1 MIRLEIDGKQ
11 VSAEKGTSILEAAT
25 QSGAF
30 IPHFCYHKKLSIA
43 ANCRMC
49 LVEVEKAPKPQPA
62 CATPVSEGMKVL
74 THSKMA
80 KNAQQGVMEFLLINH
95 PLDCPVCDQGG
106 ECQLQDLSVG
116 YGKSVS
122 RYIEPK
128 RVVPPKDIGPL
139 VGAVEMSRCIHCT
152 RCIRFTQEIAGYQ
165 ELGLKNRGEHT
176 EITTFLGDTLDSE
189 LSGNVIDLC
198 PVGALTS
205 LPFRYNARTWELSRR
220 KGISGH
226 DSLGSHLEIQVK
238 DKIVRRVLPRENEAI
253 NECWLSD
260 KDRFA
265 YEGLNHEERLHQ
277 PMIKQDNK
285 WLEVDWE
292 TALQYVVKGLIG
304 VGKDYGAQALGIW
317 ANNNNTLEE
326 LYLLKKLAQDLGIKD
341 IDTALKQRD
350 RRYTASQKGALWL
363 GQRINDFLKS
373 DVILVVG
380 AQLRQDQPLLTA
392 RIRQAAKAGT
402 ELIVLQSCKEDLRIP
417 GARQPLVSP
426 FDWTSF
432 LHKLKNNKDQEF
444 SSIFSKRKKISIV
457 LGEEAQLH
465 PDFSHIYKSAQD
477 LAEATGAHL
486 GILPNSANAVGADL
500 LGLVA
505 KEEHSLLSM
514 LESPKKAVVL
524 ANVEPDLD
532 TMDGRAA
539 LNALSH
545 AETVIALTPY
555 ATSKLKKF
563 ADVLL
568 PVSTYTETPG
578 SFINMEGT
586 IQSFYSTAPVLGNT
600 KPMWKVLRVL
610 GSLLGLPNFEFQTAQ
625 EVLAAALLSV
635 NLPESLNNQLSSLDF
650 GNSRVQEIAMLR
662 AGGVAIYNTDAIVRR
677 AAALQKTPQALAPP
691 LQINSAT
698 AQLSGIAEGDSVY
711 IEGPDGEDVSL
722 TIVIDNSIADHVAY
736 LPLHQS
742 NAFAGALMGELRV
755 KRG

>member
-1 MIRLEIDGKQ
+1 M
-11 VSAEKGTSILEAAT
+11 
-25 QSGAF
+25 
-30 IPHFCYHKKLSIA
+30 
-43 ANCRMC
+43 
-49 LVEVEKAPKPQPA
+49 
-62 CATPVSEGMKVL
+62 
-74 THSKMA
+74 
-80 KNAQQGVMEFLLINH
+80 
-95 PLDCPVCDQGG
+95 
-106 ECQLQDLSVG
+106 
-116 YGKSVS
+116 
-122 RYIEPK
+122 
-128 RVVPPKDIGPL
+128 
-139 VGAVEMSRCIHCT
+139 
-152 RCIRFTQEIAGYQ
+152 
-165 ELGLKNRGEHT
+165 
-176 EITTFLGDTLDSE
+176 
-189 LSGNVIDLC
+189 
-198 PVGALTS
+198 
-205 LPFRYNARTWELSRR
+205 
-220 KGISGH
+220 
-226 DSLGSHLEIQVK
+226 
-238 DKIVRRVLPRENEAI
+238 
-253 NECWLSD
+253 
-260 KDRFA
+260 
-265 YEGLNHEERLHQ
+265 
-277 PMIKQDNK
+277 
-285 WLEVDWE
+285 
-292 TALQYVVKGLIG
+292 
-304 VGKDYGAQALGIW
+304 
-317 ANNNNTLEE
+317 
-326 LYLLKKLAQDLGIKD
+326 
-341 IDTALKQRD
+341 
-350 RRYTASQKGALWL
+350 
-363 GQRINDFLKS
+363 
-373 DVILVVG
+373 
-380 AQLRQDQPLLTA
+380 
-392 RIRQAAKAGT
+392 
-402 ELIVLQSCKEDLRIP
+402 
-417 GARQPLVSP
+417 
-426 FDWTSF
+426 
-432 LHKLKNNKDQEF
+432 
-444 SSIFSKRKKISIV
+444 
-457 LGEEAQLH
+457 
-465 PDFSHIYKSAQD
+465 
-477 LAEATGAHL
+477 
-486 GILPNSANAVGADL
+486 
-500 LGLVA
+500 GLVA